1 MPFAELNL
9 DEIREIAYFLA
20 IKRTS
25 ELSNKKIFILLS
37 KLMEAYDKLEP
48 EKNRTMRR
56 KVSLF
61 NSLSKLKQPKR
72 KISEINREL
81 ADKFLEKVLDDIKF
95 EKLNPQAI
103 SFLLRAL
110 NSLSIFNLEL
120 CKIGLKVFLVNF
132 R

>member
-110 NSLSIFNLEL
+110 NSLSMFNLEL